1 MKFKGIRYFF
11 GFILASML
19 VGSTIGLTSCGQKEQ
34 VCGSNEEYETPITD
48 AFKFDLDDVVSNNN
62 FLTATTG
69 LAISEVK
76 VIAYTDGDTT
86 NFSLVNGTGGEN
98 DRFRLR
104 YEGIDTPESTGEIDP
119 WGLKAS
125 LFTKTKLKSAT
136 SIVVVNDLVQFEKY
150 DSSGGRYMGFV
161 WYKTETSDY
170 RLLNLEIVEQGYS
183 LNYLQQSSALLP
195 GYFEAFKEAGE
206 AAKKANRRV
215 NGEADC
221 DYDDSGEVVE
231 TTIANAKENFDT
243 LGVDYNT
250 SSGGKKLRITAIIT
264 GVAGYNFYCRDLT
277 REDTDETYSGIYA
290 FTQYKSIDLKPGY
303 IVKFYCKIT
312 KYSGNYQLTDI
323 ETSTIASRYAF
334 EYVAKTKEEVE
345 KLGYEYD
352 IDAYKI
358 PDTSITKYSDFEKY
372 TGNYVEI
379 PLTVHGD
386 RNNPDAPYYEST
398 TTSGGQVF
406 TILTYYGDMSLN
418 IRCESHSFFS
428 DAETISIVFEVGKT
442 YSIKAFVGC
451 YQYDEDS
458 EIEYQLSLPS
468 FRDGYQ
474 NYIQEVTE

>member
-19 VGSTIGLTSCGQKEQ
+19 VGSTIGLTSCGPKEQ

-48 AFKFDLDDVVSNNN
+48 AFKFDLENVVSNNN

-161 WYKTETSDY
+161 WYKTENSDY

-195 GYFEAFKEAGE
+195 RYFEAFKEAGE

-345 KLGYEYD
+345 ELGYEYD
-352 IDAYKI
+352 VDAYKI
-358 PDTSITKYSDFEKY
+358 PETSITKYSDFEKY